1 MCPGTALTLAL
12 LTGCG
17 SLGLD
22 LTWSDTGGPAGPGPG
37 VDSGDGHEDDT
48 DPPDDTRE
56 EPNENAPELTSFDLT
71 EREPSDTVQVAFES
85 FDLDGDLVGGSAHLT
100 LGGANHVLDI
110 PDDLDSWSAT
120 GTSRF
125 QVDAS
130 SLPHGTTVNG
140 SLYLVDAAGNSSS
153 TMSGS
158 VALTDDGGGDT
169 AITVTETG
177 DTIDTAYDLGVISL
191 PVTVHG
197 ELDSVSH
204 DAQGNYTGDYD
215 WLQLRVGSTT
225 SATITLSWEA
235 PNGDYDLFLVDSAG
249 NVLAAAQSETTSPPE
264 NISRSLT
271 AGTTY
276 YIVVIGWSGAAAGW
290 TVLIH

>member
-56 EPNENAPELTSFDLT
+56 EPDESAPELSSFDLT

-140 SLYLVDAAGNSSS
+140 SLYLVDVAGNASS

-177 DTIDTAYDLGVISL
+177 DTLDTAYDLGVLSIPQTLNGSIYAASND
-191 PVTVHG
+191 G
-197 ELDSVSH
+197 
-204 DAQGNYTGDYD
+204 DAYTGDVD
-215 WLQLRVGSTT
+215 WIDFRVGSTT
-225 SATITLSWEA
+225 SVTFTLAWSEA
-235 PNGDYDLFLVDSAG
+235 RADYDLQLWEGTTRVAAGISDGTTQPETFSRTLQAGTRYSLFVAGWYGPAG
-249 NVLAAAQSETTSPPE
+249 N
-264 NISRSLT
+264 
-271 AGTTY
+271 
-276 YIVVIGWSGAAAGW
+276 W
-290 TVLIH
+290 TLLIH